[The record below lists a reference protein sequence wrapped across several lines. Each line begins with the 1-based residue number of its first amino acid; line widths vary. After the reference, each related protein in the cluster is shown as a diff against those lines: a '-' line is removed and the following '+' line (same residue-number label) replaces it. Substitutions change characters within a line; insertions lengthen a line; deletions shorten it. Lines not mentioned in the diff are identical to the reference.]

1 MHRSTLYSELRN
13 WFFILCGA
21 AALASGVTLF
31 LAPNQIATGGTP
43 GMAILLHHLIDLPI
57 GILMIAI
64 NAPLLLAGVR
74 YLGKSFAIRTI
85 AAILITSG
93 LVDLFGEILNL
104 APLSNNTMLATLYG
118 GIAVGV
124 GVGLILKG
132 NASAGG
138 STIIAR
144 IVSSRSHFRP
154 GQVILALDL
163 LIIVSSGFVFHDI
176 ERALWSLISIY
187 VTSKC
192 IDTIL
197 TGAPTE
203 KVVHIVSSR
212 IEELSAAIIDHL
224 GNSGTIL
231 SGTGLS
237 RSEEKQMIFV
247 VVEPRKL
254 QTLRQLIQEHDPKAF
269 MIVMEAT
276 EMAGR
281 GH

>member
-1 MHRSTLYSELRN
+1 MNKTALYSECRN
-13 WFFILCGA
+13 GFFILLGA
-21 AALASGVTLF
+21 AALASGVILF
-31 LAPNQIATGGTP
+31 LAPNKIATGGTP
-43 GMAILLHHLIDLPI
+43 GMAILLNHIAGFPI
-57 GILMIAI
+57 GALMVAI
-64 NAPLLLAGVR
+64 NAPLLLAGIR
-74 YLGKSFAIRTI
+74 YLGKSFAIRTVV
-85 AAILITSG
+85 AILVTSFM
-93 LVDLFGEILNL
+93 VDLFAEILKL
-104 APLSNNTMLATLYG
+104 EALSNNTMLATLYG
-118 GIAVGV
+118 GIAVGA

-144 IVSSRSHFRP
+144 IVSSRTHFRP
-154 GQVILALDL
+154 GQIILLLDL
-163 LIIVSSGFVFHDI
+163 LIIISSGFVFHDI

-203 KVVHIVSSR
+203 KVVHIVSDKT
-212 IEELSAAIIDHL
+212 EELSHAIIDHL

-237 RSEEKQMIFV
+237 KNDLKQMIFV
-247 VVEPRKL
+247 VVEPRKI